1 MPQIRLMICLKDSK
15 CERWWPKITMKLP
28 YLPDHDDSS
37 FFDFLTKHYP
47 GVTSSRYG
55 QVPVSEQMRTA
66 GPMTVPYATT
76 VLAIKYQDG
85 VVIAGDRRATEGFQI
100 ADRRIEKVFKIDEW
114 SAMAIA
120 GAAGPC
126 IEMAKLFQTEL
137 EHYEKLEGI
146 VLSCEGK
153 ANKLGQMVKANLPMV
168 FQGLVVMPL
177 YVGYDVKRGEGRI
190 FKYDIT
196 GGRYE
201 ESDYHAI
208 GSGGKDARNTM
219 REHFRRNFSEAE
231 ALKLALLSLYNAAD
245 DDVGTGGPDL
255 IRGIYP
261 TAKFVTAQGITDVID
276 DRLKAVYDEMIAAR
290 RSRET

>member
-1 MPQIRLMICLKDSK
+1 MA
-15 CERWWPKITMKLP
+15 
-28 YLPDHDDSS
+28 
-37 FFDFLTKHYP
+37 
-47 GVTSSRYG
+47 
-55 QVPVSEQMRTA
+55 VPH
-66 GPMTVPYATT
+66 ATT
-76 VLAIKYQDG
+76 VLAIKYQQG

-100 ADRRIEKVFKIDEW
+100 ADRRIEKVFKIDEF

-126 IEMAKLFQTEL
+126 IEMARLFQTEL
-137 EHYEKLEGI
+137 EHYEKLEGMQ
-146 VLSCEGK
+146 LSCEGK

-168 FQGLVVMPL
+168 FHGLVVMPL
-177 YVGYDVKRGEGRI
+177 YVGYDLKRAEGRI
-190 FKYDIT
+190 FKYDLA

-219 REHFRRNFSEAE
+219 REYFQKNLSEPD
-231 ALKLALLSLYNAAD
+231 ALKLALTALYNAAD

-255 IRGIYP
+255 VRGIYP
-261 TAKFVTAQGITDVID
+261 TAKFVTAQGIADVTD
-276 DRLKAVYDEMIAAR
+276 DRIRSVFDGMIAVR

>member
-1 MPQIRLMICLKDSK
+1 
-15 CERWWPKITMKLP
+15 MKLP
-28 YLPDHDDSS
+28 YLPNHDDSS
-37 FFDFLTKHYP
+37 FFDFLSTHHP
-47 GVTSSRYG
+47 GLMLTGHGSASAG
-55 QVPVSEQMRTA
+55 LASVPEQARSGT
-66 GPMTVPYATT
+66 PMAVPHATT
-76 VLAIKYQDG
+76 VLAIKYRDG

-137 EHYEKLEGI
+137 EHYEKLEGMP
-146 VLSCEGK
+146 LSCEGK
-153 ANKLGQMVKANLPMV
+153 ANKLGQMVKANLPMA

-177 YVGYDVKRGEGRI
+177 YVGYDLTRAEGRI
-190 FKYDIT
+190 FKYDLA

-208 GSGGKDARNTM
+208 GSGGKDARNSM
-219 REHFRRNFSEAE
+219 REHFQKNLAEEE
-231 ALKLALLSLYNAAD
+231 ALKLALTALYNAAD

-255 IRGIYP
+255 VRGIYP
-261 TAKFVTAQGITDVID
+261 TAKFVTARGITDVGGETI
-276 DRLKAVYDEMIAAR
+276 RSVYDSLIAAR

>member
-1 MPQIRLMICLKDSK
+1 
-15 CERWWPKITMKLP
+15 MKLP
-28 YLPDHDDSS
+28 FLPNHDDASFFSFLTRQHPELTAGGRRLPDVPSMQHE
-37 FFDFLTKHYP
+37 P
-47 GVTSSRYG
+47 ARPVQPVTF
-55 QVPVSEQMRTA
+55 PH
-66 GPMTVPYATT
+66 ATT

-100 ADRRIEKVFKIDEW
+100 AERRIEKVFKVDDY

-126 IEMAKLFQTEL
+126 IEMARLFQTEL
-137 EHYEKLEGI
+137 EHYEKLEGMQ
-146 VLSCEGK
+146 LSCEGT
-153 ANKLGQMVKANLPMV
+153 ANKRGQMVHADLPMV

-177 YVGYDVKRGEGRI
+177 YVGYDLKRAEGRI
-190 FKYDIT
+190 FKYDLA

-219 REHFRRNFSEAE
+219 REHFLKGLAE
-231 ALKLALLSLYNAAD
+231 PDALKLALLALYNAAD

-255 IRGIYP
+255 VRGIYP
-261 TAKFVTAQGITDVID
+261 TAKIVSAAGITDVSDQQI
-276 DRLKAVYDEMIAAR
+276 RGIYDGLIATR
-290 RSRET
+290 RSKEN

>member
-1 MPQIRLMICLKDSK
+1 
-15 CERWWPKITMKLP
+15 MKLP
-28 YLPDHDDSS
+28 CLPNHDDSS
-37 FFDFLTKHYP
+37 FFEFISKHHP
-47 GVTSSRYG
+47 GLMPGGHGAASAVRPAAPESARAG
-55 QVPVSEQMRTA
+55 
-66 GPMTVPYATT
+66 GPMAVPHATT
-76 VLAIKYQDG
+76 VLAVKYREG

-137 EHYEKLEGI
+137 EHYEKLEGTP
-146 VLSCEGK
+146 LSCEGK

-177 YVGYDVKRGEGRI
+177 YVGYDLKRAEGRI
-190 FKYDIT
+190 FKYDLA

-219 REHFRRNFSEAE
+219 REHFQKNLSEAD
-231 ALKLALLSLYNAAD
+231 ALKLALTSLYNAAD

-255 IRGIYP
+255 VRGIYP
-261 TAKFVTAQGITDVID
+261 TAKFVTAQGISDVPD
-276 DRLKAVYDEMIAAR
+276 DKIRSVYDGMIAAR

>member
-1 MPQIRLMICLKDSK
+1 
-15 CERWWPKITMKLP
+15 MKLP
-28 YLPDHDDSS
+28 FLPNYDDSS
-37 FFDFLTKHYP
+37 FFNFLSAHHPELTWRQGLSLQGGGAP
-47 GVTSSRYG
+47 DAVRAA
-55 QVPVSEQMRTA
+55 VPLA
-66 GPMTVPYATT
+66 VPQATT
-76 VLAIKYQDG
+76 VLAIKYRQG
-85 VVIAGDRRATEGFQI
+85 AVIAGDRRATEGFQI
-100 ADRRIEKVFKIDEW
+100 ADRRIEKVFRIDEY
-114 SAMAIA
+114 SAIAIA

-126 IEMAKLFQTEL
+126 LEMAKLFQTEL
-137 EHYEKLEGI
+137 EHYEKLEGMP
-146 VLSCEGK
+146 LSCEGK

-177 YVGYDVKRGEGRI
+177 FVGFDVKRGEGRI

-219 REHFRRNFSEAE
+219 REHFDKQLSEAD
-231 ALKLALLSLYNAAD
+231 ALKLALMALYNAAD

-261 TAKFVTAQGITDVID
+261 TAKCVTAHGITDVSDERI
-276 DRLKAVYDEMIAAR
+276 RGVYDALIAAR
-290 RSRET
+290 RSKEA

>member
-1 MPQIRLMICLKDSK
+1 
-15 CERWWPKITMKLP
+15 LP
-28 YLPDHDDSS
+28 I
-37 FFDFLTKHYP
+37 
-47 GVTSSRYG
+47 V
-55 QVPVSEQMRTA
+55 A
-66 GPMTVPYATT
+66 
-76 VLAIKYQDG
+76 
-85 VVIAGDRRATEGFQI
+85 
-100 ADRRIEKVFKIDEW
+100 
-114 SAMAIA
+114 AMAIA

-137 EHYEKLEGI
+137 EHYEKLEGMP
-146 VLSCEGK
+146 LSCEGK

-177 YVGYDVKRGEGRI
+177 FVGYDVKRGEGRI

-219 REHFRRNFSEAE
+219 REHFQKHLSESD
-231 ALKLALLSLYNAAD
+231 ALKLALTSLYNAAD

-255 IRGIYP
+255 VRGIYP
-261 TAKFVTAQGITDVID
+261 TAKFVTAQGIVDASDETI
-276 DRLKAVYDEMIAAR
+276 RAVYDGVLSTR
-290 RSRET
+290 SSREK

>member
-1 MPQIRLMICLKDSK
+1 
-15 CERWWPKITMKLP
+15 MKLP
-28 YLPDHDDSS
+28 YLPNHDESS
-37 FFDFLTKHYP
+37 FFDFVSTHHPGLTP
-47 GVTSSRYG
+47 GGHGVLPADRWAQPESARSG
-55 QVPVSEQMRTA
+55 VPVA
-66 GPMTVPYATT
+66 VPHATT
-76 VLAIKYQDG
+76 VLAIKYQQG

-100 ADRRIEKVFKIDEW
+100 ADRRIEKVFKIDEF

-126 IEMAKLFQTEL
+126 IEMARLFQTEL
-137 EHYEKLEGI
+137 EHYEKLEGMQ
-146 VLSCEGK
+146 LSCEGK

-168 FQGLVVMPL
+168 FHGLVVMPL
-177 YVGYDVKRGEGRI
+177 YVGYDLKRAEGRI
-190 FKYDIT
+190 FKYDLA

-219 REHFRRNFSEAE
+219 REYFQKNLSEPD
-231 ALKLALLSLYNAAD
+231 ALKLALTALYNAAD

-255 IRGIYP
+255 VRGIYP
-261 TAKFVTAQGITDVID
+261 TAKFVTAQGIADVAD
-276 DRLKAVYDEMIAAR
+276 DRIRSVYDSMIAVR

>member
-1 MPQIRLMICLKDSK
+1 
-15 CERWWPKITMKLP
+15 MKLP
-28 YLPDHDDSS
+28 HLPDHDGSS
-37 FFDFLTKHYP
+37 FVEFLSQHYP
-47 GVTSSRYG
+47 ALTLGASGLAQNSD
-55 QVPVSEQMRTA
+55 QARTA
-66 GPMTVPYATT
+66 GTVMVPTATT
-76 VLAIKYQDG
+76 VLAIKYQQG
-85 VVIAGDRRATEGFQI
+85 VIIAGDRRATEGFQI

-137 EHYEKLEGI
+137 EHYEKLEGMP
-146 VLSCEGK
+146 LSCEGK

-177 YVGYDVKRGEGRI
+177 YVGYDPKRDEGRI

-219 REHFRRNFSEAE
+219 REHFQRNLSEAE
-231 ALKLALLSLYNAAD
+231 VIKLAVLALYNAAD

-255 IRGIYP
+255 VRGIYP
-261 TAKFVTAQGITDVID
+261 TAKIVTALGITDIAEDTLRTVCD
-276 DRLKAVYDEMIAAR
+276 AVMAAR

>member
-1 MPQIRLMICLKDSK
+1 
-15 CERWWPKITMKLP
+15 MKLP
-28 YLPDHDDSS
+28 FLPNHDDSS
-37 FFDFLTKHYP
+37 FFDFLTQHHP
-47 GVTSSRYG
+47 ALTPTGRSGFLQAQAMADPTRGTGSIS
-55 QVPVSEQMRTA
+55 VPQ
-66 GPMTVPYATT
+66 ATT
-76 VLAIKYQDG
+76 VLAIKYQQG

-100 ADRRIEKVFKIDEW
+100 AERRIEKVFKVDEY

-126 IEMAKLFQTEL
+126 IEMAKLFQVEL

-146 VLSCEGK
+146 QLSCEGK

-177 YVGYDVKRGEGRI
+177 YVGYDLKRTEGRI
-190 FKYDIT
+190 FKYDLA

-219 REHFRRNFSEAE
+219 REHFLKGLTEPD
-231 ALKLALLSLYNAAD
+231 ALKLALLALYNAAD

-255 IRGIYP
+255 VRGIYP
-261 TAKFVTAQGITDVID
+261 TAKIVNATGITDVLEQQI
-276 DRLKAVYDEMIAAR
+276 RGIYDGLIATR
-290 RSRET
+290 RSKEN

>member
-1 MPQIRLMICLKDSK
+1 
-15 CERWWPKITMKLP
+15 MKLP
-28 YLPDHDDSS
+28 YLPNHDESS
-37 FFDFLTKHYP
+37 FFDFVSKHHPGLTP
-47 GVTSSRYG
+47 GGHGV
-55 QVPVSEQMRTA
+55 VPADRWAQPESARSG
-66 GPMTVPYATT
+66 GPMAVPHATT
-76 VLAIKYQDG
+76 VLAIKYQQG

-100 ADRRIEKVFKIDEW
+100 ADRRIEKVFKIDEF

-126 IEMAKLFQTEL
+126 IEMARLFQTEL
-137 EHYEKLEGI
+137 EHYEKLEGMQ
-146 VLSCEGK
+146 LSCEGK

-168 FQGLVVMPL
+168 FHGLVVMPL
-177 YVGYDVKRGEGRI
+177 YVGYDLKRAEGRI
-190 FKYDIT
+190 FKYDLA

-219 REHFRRNFSEAE
+219 REYFQKNLSEPDV
-231 ALKLALLSLYNAAD
+231 LKLALTALYNAAD

-255 IRGIYP
+255 VRGIYP
-261 TAKFVTAQGITDVID
+261 TAKFVTAQGIADVAD
-276 DRLKAVYDEMIAAR
+276 DRIRSVYDSMIAVR

>member
-1 MPQIRLMICLKDSK
+1 MN
-15 CERWWPKITMKLP
+15 LP
-28 YLPDHDDSS
+28 FLPNYDEPS
-37 FFDFLTKHYP
+37 FFDFISKQHPGLTLGGNGGGGFP
-47 GVTSSRYG
+47 GTQDSSRG
-55 QVPVSEQMRTA
+55 GGA
-66 GPMTVPYATT
+66 LTVPQATT
-76 VLAIKYQDG
+76 VLAIKYQQG

-100 ADRRIEKVFKIDEW
+100 ADRRIEKVFKIDEH

-137 EHYEKLEGI
+137 EHYEKLEGMS
-146 VLSCEGK
+146 LSCEGK

-177 YVGYDVKRGEGRI
+177 YVGYDLKRGEGRI

-219 REHFRRNFSEAE
+219 REHFQRQLPEAE
-231 ALKLALLSLYNAAD
+231 ALRLALMSLYNAAD

-255 IRGIYP
+255 VRGIYP
-261 TAKFVTAQGITDVID
+261 TAKLVNAQGITDVSNDSI
-276 DRLKAVYDEMIAAR
+276 RAVYDVLMAAR
-290 RSRET
+290 RSKET

>member
-1 MPQIRLMICLKDSK
+1 
-15 CERWWPKITMKLP
+15 MKLP
-28 YLPDHDDSS
+28 FLPNHDDAS
-37 FFDFLTKHYP
+37 FYHFLTQQHP
-47 GVTSSRYG
+47 DLTPAGRRWA
-55 QVPVSEQMRTA
+55 VPVPTPAESPRAQ
-66 GPMTVPYATT
+66 GSMTVPQATT
-76 VLAIKYQDG
+76 VLAIKYQQG
-85 VVIAGDRRATEGFQI
+85 VVIAGDRRATEGYQI
-100 ADRRIEKVFKIDEW
+100 AERRIEKVFKIDEY

-146 VLSCEGK
+146 QLSCEGK

-177 YVGYDVKRGEGRI
+177 YVGYDLKRTEGRI
-190 FKYDIT
+190 FKYDLA

-219 REHFRRNFSEAE
+219 REHFQKSMTEQD
-231 ALKLALLSLYNAAD
+231 ALKLALLALYNAAD

-261 TAKFVTAQGITDVID
+261 TAKIVNATGITDVSEQQISD
-276 DRLKAVYDEMIAAR
+276 VYGGLLATR
-290 RSRET
+290 RSKES

>member
-1 MPQIRLMICLKDSK
+1 
-15 CERWWPKITMKLP
+15 MKLP
-28 YLPDHDDSS
+28 YFPHYDESS
-37 FFDFLTKHYP
+37 FFDFVSKHHP
-47 GVTSSRYG
+47 GLALGSHGAPTVGHSASDQT
-55 QVPVSEQMRTA
+55 PMA
-66 GPMTVPYATT
+66 GSVRVPYATT
-76 VLAIKYQDG
+76 VLAMKFQQG

-100 ADRRIEKVFKIDEW
+100 ADRRIEKVFKIDNF
-114 SAMAIA
+114 SAIAIA

-126 IEMAKLFQTEL
+126 IEMARLFQTEL
-137 EHYEKLEGI
+137 EHYEKLEGTP
-146 VLSCEGK
+146 LSCEGK

-177 YVGYDVKRGEGRI
+177 YVGYDAKRAEGRI

-219 REHFRRNFSEAE
+219 REHFQKNLSESE
-231 ALKLALLSLYNAAD
+231 ALKLAVMSLYNAAD

-255 IRGIYP
+255 VRGIYP
-261 TAKFVTAQGITDVID
+261 TAKFVTAQGITDVED
-276 DRLKAVYDEMIAAR
+276 DSIRGVYDGVIAAR
-290 RSRET
+290 RLREA

>member
-1 MPQIRLMICLKDSK
+1 
-15 CERWWPKITMKLP
+15 MKLP
-28 YLPDHDDSS
+28 FLPNHDESS
-37 FFDFLTKHYP
+37 FFHFISAQYPELTLRQDL
-47 GVTSSRYG
+47 TASG
-55 QVPVSEQMRTA
+55 QPVFESTRPA
-66 GPMTVPYATT
+66 GPLTVPYATT
-76 VLAIKYQDG
+76 VLAIKHQQG
-85 VVIAGDRRATEGFQI
+85 AIIAGDRRATEGFQI
-100 ADRRIEKVFKIDEW
+100 ADRRIEKVFKIDDY

-137 EHYEKLEGI
+137 EHYEKLEGMP
-146 VLSCEGK
+146 LSCEGK

-177 YVGYDVKRGEGRI
+177 YVGYDLRRAEGRI

-201 ESDYHAI
+201 ESDYYSI

-219 REHFRRNFSEAE
+219 REHYRKNLPQAD
-231 ALKLALLSLYNAAD
+231 ALNLALLSLYNAAD

-255 IRGIYP
+255 VRGIYP
-261 TAKFVTAQGITDVID
+261 TAKVVSAEGIVDVEDEHI
-276 DRLKAVYDEMIAAR
+276 RAVYHELIASR

>member
-1 MPQIRLMICLKDSK
+1 
-15 CERWWPKITMKLP
+15 MKLP
-28 YLPDHDDSS
+28 YLPNHDESS
-37 FFDFLTKHYP
+37 FFDFVSTQHP
-47 GVTSSRYG
+47 GLALGSRAVTSAS
-55 QVPVSEQMRTA
+55 QPVLDQGRAT
-66 GPMTVPYATT
+66 GPMVGPHATT
-76 VLAIKYQDG
+76 VLAIKYQQG

-100 ADRRIEKVFKIDEW
+100 SDRRIEKVFKIDEL

-146 VLSCEGK
+146 PLSCEGK

-177 YVGYDVKRGEGRI
+177 YVGYDVKRAEGRI

-219 REHFRRNFSEAE
+219 REHFQKNLSEPD
-231 ALKLALLSLYNAAD
+231 ALKLALTSLYNAAD

-255 IRGIYP
+255 VRGIYP
-261 TAKFVTAQGITDVID
+261 TAKFVTAQGITDVSD
-276 DRLKAVYDEMIAAR
+276 DKIRAVYDSMIATR
-290 RSRET
+290 RSKET

>member
-1 MPQIRLMICLKDSK
+1 
-15 CERWWPKITMKLP
+15 MKLP
-28 YLPDHDDSS
+28 FLPNHDDAS
-37 FFDFLTKHYP
+37 FFDFLTQQHP
-47 GVTSSRYG
+47 ELTPSGRSGMTQNQGGEPLRVSGAVS
-55 QVPVSEQMRTA
+55 VPQ
-66 GPMTVPYATT
+66 ATT
-76 VLAIKYQDG
+76 VLAIRYQQG

-100 ADRRIEKVFKIDEW
+100 AERRIEKVFKIDEY

-126 IEMAKLFQTEL
+126 VEMARLFQTEL
-137 EHYEKLEGI
+137 EHYEKLEGMQ
-146 VLSCEGK
+146 LSCEGK

-177 YVGYDVKRGEGRI
+177 YVGYDLKRTEGRI
-190 FKYDIT
+190 FKYDLA

-219 REHFRRNFSEAE
+219 REHFKKSMSEQE
-231 ALKLALLSLYNAAD
+231 TLKLALLALYNAAD

-261 TAKFVTAQGITDVID
+261 TAKIVNATGITDVSEQQI
-276 DRLKAVYDEMIAAR
+276 RSVYDGLLATR
-290 RSRET
+290 RSRES